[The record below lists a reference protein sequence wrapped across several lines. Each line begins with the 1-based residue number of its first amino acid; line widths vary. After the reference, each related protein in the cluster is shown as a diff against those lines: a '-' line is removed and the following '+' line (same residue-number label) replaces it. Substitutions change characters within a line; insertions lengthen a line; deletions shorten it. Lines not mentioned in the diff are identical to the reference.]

1 MIIDQDSVFANES
14 TFIVSSFACIA
25 FALIILLYTSEKV
38 DNFNADNDALNMKAK
53 IAYLEEIIQEQLS
66 VQQSVKLPVKTECK
80 NCLNTYNV
88 IPMVFR

>member
-1 MIIDQDSVFANES
+1 MIIDQDSDFADET

-25 FALIILLYTSEKV
+25 FAIIILLCRCAKV

-53 IAYLEEIIQEQLS
+53 TAYLEEIIQEQLAE
-66 VQQSVKLPVKTECK
+66 QQSVKLPVKTECK
-80 NCLNTYNV
+80 NCLNSYNV